1 MSHEFQLA
9 TAETWPNPWP
19 MYRALRDHDPVHHV
33 VPPQRPEYDYY
44 VLSRHADVWSAARDH
59 QTFSSAQGLTVN
71 YGELEMIGLHDTPPM
86 VMQDPPVHTEFRK
99 LVSRGFTPRQVETVE
114 PTVRKFVVERLEKLR
129 ANGGGDI
136 VTELFKPLPSMVVAH
151 YLGVPE
157 EDWTQFD
164 GWTQAIVAA
173 NAVDGATTGAL
184 DAVGSMMAYFTGLI
198 ERRRTEPADDAI
210 SHLVAAGVG
219 ADGDTAG
226 TLSILA
232 FTFTMVTGGNDTVT
246 GMLGGSMPLLH
257 RRPDQRR
264 LLLDDPEGIPDAVE
278 ELLRLTSPVQGLART
293 TTRNVTIGDT
303 TIPAGRRV
311 LLLYGSA
318 NRDERQYGP
327 DAAELDV
334 TRCPRNIL
342 TFSHGAHHCLG
353 AAAARMQCRVALTE
367 LLARCPDFWLSAR
380 RTELAADR
388 ILDAAERLFTQRD
401 PASIGMNE
409 IAKAAGCS
417 RATLYR
423 YFDSREALRT
433 AYVHRETRRL
443 GREIMV
449 KIADVVEPAERLLVS
464 ITTTLRMVRDNP
476 ALAAWF
482 TTTRPPIGGEMAGR
496 SEVIAALAAA
506 FLNSLGPDDPT
517 TVERRARWVVR
528 MLTSLLMFPGR
539 DEADER
545 AMIAEFVVPIVTPAS
560 AAARK
565 AGHPGPE

>member
-71 YGELEMIGLHDTPPM
+71 YGELEVIGLHDTPPM

-293 TTRNVTIGDT
+293 TTRDVTIGDT